1 MPKTLKKR
9 DVREESMDQ
18 NIGEMQ
24 ILVRLTKK
32 LWFKIVNQ
40 LQEQKEYGRVG
51 KMTGESQKQTD

>member
-1 MPKTLKKR
+1 
-9 DVREESMDQ
+9 MDQ